1 MKEYWNMFVS
11 KNYLETTLMNSY
23 WFLEQVQH
31 DHNMN
36 TMLQYGSEAN
46 LGEKD

>member
-11 KNYLETTLMNSY
+11 KNYLEITLMNSY

-31 DHNMN
+31 DHNLN
-36 TMLQYGSEAN
+36 HEHHASVWLRS
-46 LGEKD
+46 